1 MTELDVDTLL
11 IDDSIKKIERNI
23 LDYNSYIQEFFSLI
37 SKVNTDLSV
46 WNGNVAKNYVDSV
59 TSKEEIY
66 LSFGEQM
73 MKFLELFYDANDDLK
88 KVINKSIIDG
98 DEE

>member
-1 MTELDVDTLL
+1 MV
-11 IDDSIKKIERNI
+11 

-46 WNGNVAKNYVDSV
+46 WNGNVATNYVDSV